1 MLPKHTKIRSQ
12 DCPTREVLNRIGN
25 KWSIL
30 VVRVLR
36 EGPRRF
42 NELRGLS
49 DGISQRM
56 LTLTLRGL
64 ERDGIVKRMITP
76 TVPPRVDYELTAIGR
91 SLLKPIMAMA
101 IWSDENRAAIQESRK
116 RYDTRVLNQVKAGEF
131 PGTRIEQAK
140 KLNSR

>member
-1 MLPKHTKIRSQ
+1 MLPKRTKIRSQ

-30 VVRVLR
+30 VVRLLR

-64 ERDGIVKRMITP
+64 ERDGIVKRMITLN
-76 TVPPRVDYELTAIGR
+76 VPPRVDYELTAMGR

-101 IWSDENRAAIQESRK
+101 VWSDQNRAAIQESRK
-116 RYDTRVLNQVKAGEF
+116 RYDAKVLNQVKVGE
-131 PGTRIEQAK
+131 PKI
-140 KLNSR
+140 